1 MFFRVVEWCLTAL
14 LGLIRCLP
22 LVTVARLGRLLGGWA
37 CRLDRRH
44 RRVAEDNLAQAF
56 PELDRST
63 VRALALENF
72 RRVGEAYA
80 SAIRTPGMAPEA
92 LLSRIEIVGLDA
104 VLQSGAER
112 LVVATGHFGSFDLLA
127 HGQQRWPD
135 WRLATTYRAQR
146 FVPLERAL
154 QRLRARTGVW
164 FIERHEAAH
173 AITGLFSRG
182 KAILALF
189 SDQHGGGKGLWL
201 PFLGRPCSC
210 STAPAVIALRYK
222 AALAMAICYRT
233 ELARWRIEV
242 GPVIST
248 HDPEGRERSVEAIT
262 RDIQRE
268 YEVAIRRDPAN
279 WFWVHR
285 RWKAPSAHQVAQ
297 ARTASPG
304 NAEVAPS
311 RP

>member
-22 LVTVARLGRLLGGWA
+22 LVTVAKLGRRLGGWA
-37 CRLDRRH
+37 CLLDRRH

-56 PELDRST
+56 PELDRT
-63 VRALALENF
+63 AVQALALENF
-72 RRVGEAYA
+72 RRLGEAYA
-80 SAIRTPGMAPEA
+80 SAIRTPGMDPAE
-92 LLSRIEIVGLDA
+92 LRSRIEIVGLDEI
-104 VLQSGAER
+104 LKSGVER

-127 HGQQRWPD
+127 HGQARWPD
-135 WRLATTYRAQR
+135 WHLATTYRAQR
-146 FVPLERAL
+146 FVPLERVL
-154 QRLRARTGVW
+154 QRLRARAGVW
-164 FIERHEAAH
+164 FIERHEAAQ
-173 AITGLFSRG
+173 AITELFSRG

-222 AALAMAICYRT
+222 APLAMAICYRT

-242 GPVIST
+242 GPMIPT
-248 HDPEGRERSVEAIT
+248 HDDRGLERSVEAIT
-262 RDIQRE
+262 RDLQHQ
-268 YEVAIRRDPAN
+268 YENAVRRDPAN

-285 RWKAPSAHQVAQ
+285 RWKAPSAHQLGR
-297 ARTASPG
+297 ARSHTQGSAEPSPST
-304 NAEVAPS
+304 P
-311 RP
+311 